1 MHMKGDGARERNRV
15 RSAERRG
22 RHGKNMVTMSK
33 YVKKGHCS
41 GSLRGRVEKALAL
54 DQIDLDSNLG
64 ILAG

>member
-1 MHMKGDGARERNRV
+1 MKGDGARERNRV
-15 RSAERRG
+15 RSAWRRG
-22 RHGKNMVTMSK
+22 RLGKNMVTISK

-41 GSLRGRVEKALAL
+41 GRQCSGVEKALAL